1 MVLVMNKG
9 PTGWSGNRRGD
20 ASGEFRKA
28 LEHQR
33 DRDLAIRQKPGI
45 IFYPAVWLLITLAI
59 LGYQPS
65 EAKLSWLL
73 GIGALISITS
83 LYRWYCTRRFTA
95 FLQNGQPAPL
105 WLINH
110 ALVLNAVS
118 WGLFL
123 VLTLLPTPL
132 SDHYSLIFTGTLAL
146 AAGGAS
152 SLSIKSTLVYWLMLS
167 LLGPAILVSFSGHS
181 LQPTP
186 LGLVLLIFAGGMS
199 WVSNLPRRE
208 YEKAVISNLKL
219 SQQANYLTELTT
231 LDGLTGVKNRRFF
244 DQLLSSEVRRAN
256 RLDYPLALL
265 MIDIDHFKR
274 INDEFGHL
282 VGDSCLINTART
294 LQNHIQRS
302 SDVVARYGGEE
313 FAVILPGVET
323 EDAIALAETLRQEVE
338 STITWNL
345 TQPIRVTIS
354 IGGVSLHPVK
364 ATQPQDYLAMADK
377 ALYEAKN
384 HGRNC
389 IFWSADDGN
398 ITKVPRVED

>member
-1 MVLVMNKG
+1 ME
-9 PTGWSGNRRGD
+9 
-20 ASGEFRKA
+20 ASGEFRSA

-45 IFYPAVWLLITLAI
+45 IFYPAVWLIITLSI
-59 LGYQPS
+59 LGYQPADFLDYQPT
-65 EAKLSWLL
+65 EAKMSWLL
-73 GIGALISITS
+73 GIGALISLTS
-83 LYRWYCTRRFTA
+83 LYRWYCTRRFATC
-95 FLQNGQPAPL
+95 LQNGQHAPL
-105 WLINH
+105 WLLIH
-110 ALVLNAVS
+110 ALILNASS
-118 WGLFL
+118 WGVFL
-123 VLTLLPTPL
+123 VLALLPTPL

-152 SLSIKSTLVYWLMLS
+152 SLSIKSTLVYWLMFS
-167 LLGPAILVSFSGHS
+167 LLGPAIVVSFSGYS

-244 DQLLSSEVRRAN
+244 DQLLSSEIRRAN

-323 EDAIALAETLRQEVE
+323 DDAIALAETLREEVE

-377 ALYEAKN
+377 ALYEAKKQ
-384 HGRNC
+384 GRNC
-389 IFWSADDGN
+389 TFWSASDGQ
-398 ITKVPRVED
+398 ISRVPGIES